1 MGREFILDK
10 RKFKQLKNRDVSMTR
25 FWNRNE
31 FNVQVTMNVL
41 PNMSDRFSD
50 FIQLNKAEARELAR
64 FLNEWVEGR
73 EPEGH

>member
-1 MGREFILDK
+1 
-10 RKFKQLKNRDVSMTR
+10 MTR

-31 FNVQVTMNVL
+31 FNVQVTMDVL